1 MTIQP
6 PKIQTYHCICTTLLL
21 STTHTLSA
29 LPRRTAD
36 SSIILP
42 LPSSPPT
49 QSQSASSPNPS
60 PNTSPS
66 KDLPSSGYTIL
77 LSLTPESKPTLIR
90 REDGFEKR
98 NLYRCSRC
106 RVVVG
111 YGIANAEGGMEDT
124 MEVDGEQG
132 GGEGGEYEGKVIYIL
147 NGGVQSTE
155 VMMKGRKIREEDVE
169 IGKNGVGVFE

>member
-21 STTHTLSA
+21 STTHTLST

-42 LPSSPPT
+42 LPSSPPA
-49 QSQSASSPNPS
+49 QSQSPS
-60 PNTSPS
+60 PNSLS

-111 YGIANAEGGMEDT
+111 YGIANAEGGIEDA
-124 MEVDGEQG
+124 MDVDGEQRE
-132 GGEGGEYEGKVIYIL
+132 GEGGEYEGKVIYIL
-147 NGGVQSTE
+147 NGGVMSTD